1 MNSRRTRRSSAFPS
15 SKPTA
20 ATTGAGPERADVHQ
34 ARPVTES
41 ELASQAARGTDTGAP
56 TRDATDSGG
65 ELACGQHRCPRDSK
79 GPVDLMTLDEFLD
92 LVGIARSTFHDWTTT
107 GRAPAR
113 IKLPN
118 GGIRLRIGE
127 VERWLA
133 DLENGDA
140 A

>member
-1 MNSRRTRRSSAFPS
+1 MSSRKAHCSSAASPHV
-15 SKPTA
+15 PTA
-20 ATTGAGPERADVHQ
+20 TAAGTDPAQVDDHQ
-34 ARPVTES
+34 ARRCTES
-41 ELASQAARGTDTGAP
+41 ELASQVARGTDTGMP

-65 ELACGQHRCPRDSK
+65 ELACGQHRCLHDPN
-79 GPVDLMTLDEFLD
+79 GGVDLMTLDEFLD

-118 GGIRLRIGE
+118 GGIRLRKGE